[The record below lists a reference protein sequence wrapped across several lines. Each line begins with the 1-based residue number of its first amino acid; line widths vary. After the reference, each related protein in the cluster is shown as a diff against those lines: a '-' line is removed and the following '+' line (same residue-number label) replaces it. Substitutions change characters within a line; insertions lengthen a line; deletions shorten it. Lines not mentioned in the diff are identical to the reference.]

1 MAFSFPI
8 THNSK
13 HTPWGG
19 ASGDADMV
27 MLGVDWSGAAF
38 KMGIAAL
45 VGSTPLITLINET
58 AGTQGISATYDAG
71 YVDPITGETVGA
83 TIIRPQIDEAT
94 FEALTWGDDTTAPL
108 ALVHDFLITPSG
120 EPQFVWF
127 DGTFTIL
134 PGVSD

>member
-8 THNSK
+8 TQNSK

-19 ASGDADMV
+19 ATGTADMIV
-27 MLGVDWSGAAF
+27 LGLDWSGAAF
-38 KMGIAAL
+38 KMSFAPL
-45 VGSTPLITLINET
+45 VGSAAVITLTNAA

-71 YVDPITGETVGA
+71 YVDDVTGLVVGA

-94 FEALTWGDDTTAPL
+94 FEALTWGSDTTAPL
-108 ALVHDFLITPSG
+108 VLYHDFIVTPTG

-127 DGTFTIL
+127 DGVTTIL
-134 PGVSD
+134 PGVGD